1 MIKQY
6 LQHFV
11 AEKITENN
19 KRIQKHNNIILYF
32 ILNYLKINK
41 IY

>member
-11 AEKITENN
+11 AEKITENS
-19 KRIQKHNNIILYF
+19 KRIQKRNNIILYLF
-32 ILNYLKINK
+32 
-41 IY
+41 